1 MRKSALYAF
10 GLVVAVLVALGL
22 VVLSSASEANG
33 IRIYNDAYHFI
44 KRQFIYL
51 VGGVLL
57 CVLVAS
63 IDYRIWRDV
72 PFFSW
77 LFYAVVFILLL
88 AVFPPL
94 GRAINGSYRWIALGP
109 VNLQPSEFAKLAVVI
124 MLAVWL
130 DKVSWKIELIKYG
143 LIGSAIIIGVLALPV
158 MLEPDFGSTMVIG
171 LSGMLVMF
179 VAGVKILHLASIG
192 LLGGAIFVYKV
203 ITNAN
208 RMARMAAFVGV
219 KLDIGAE
226 VSSAAAERASY
237 QSDQAL
243 VAIKN
248 SNIWGVGL
256 TQSMQKNLYL
266 PENHTDFIFAIGA
279 EELGIIFS
287 LGVLLLYIA
296 FFALA
301 LGVARSAADR
311 FGKFL
316 VYGMAFIVFFQA
328 MFNIGVVCDAFPTK
342 GMALPFFSYGGTNMM
357 TSFFAVGT
365 ILSVGIHSRREKKRE
380 RLRKMLAN

>member
-1 MRKSALYAF
+1 
-10 GLVVAVLVALGL
+10 
-22 VVLSSASEANG
+22 
-33 IRIYNDAYHFI
+33 
-44 KRQFIYL
+44 
-51 VGGVLL
+51 
-57 CVLVAS
+57 
-63 IDYRIWRDV
+63 
-72 PFFSW
+72 
-77 LFYAVVFILLL
+77 VFILLL

-380 RLRKMLAN
+380 RLRKILAN